1 MYKNRYFDEKEFSI
15 GVFSNDYNSR
25 NVNKIDLHKNV
36 SISKVFLLKNFD
48 TKFYFTSLSLQKY
61 GCKAVSIGSDIYVSG
76 YFKDDSTLSV
86 VKNGCSTKTW
96 YKLPFLNK

>member
-86 VKNGCSTKTW
+86 VKNGC
-96 YKLPFLNK
+96 